1 MMARLVGLHSRR
13 GARWPLLLVRDIW
26 MSAVA
31 DETAVR
37 VNLRLLATLTAL
49 FSLPDLVQ
57 GLGVLAHAT
66 TAGAHAYGAYVVALG
81 TAELAG
87 AGLLARRCALG
98 RRLIMAAAA
107 GFYLEMALGL
117 AAYERSVLAVVLF
130 AVCVPAEAWVL
141 WFLSH
146 PRVRAHIGVRE
157 V

>member
-1 MMARLVGLHSRR
+1 MARRVGPHRR
-13 GARWPLLLVRDIW
+13 CGALWPLCLVQTIW
-26 MSAVA
+26 VSAVA

-37 VNLRLLATLTAL
+37 VNLRLLTTLTAL
-49 FSLPDLVQ
+49 FRVPELAQ
-57 GLGVLAHAT
+57 GLGLLAHTT
-66 TAGAHAYGAYVVALG
+66 TAGAQAYGAYVAVLG
-81 TAELAG
+81 TLELGG
-87 AGLLARRCALG
+87 AVLLARRCALG

-117 AAYERSVLAVVLF
+117 AGYERSVLAVVLF

-141 WFLSH
+141 WFLAH

>member
-1 MMARLVGLHSRR
+1 MARMVGLHSRR
-13 GARWPLLLVRDIW
+13 GALWPLLLVQDMW

-37 VNLRLLATLTAL
+37 FNLRLLTTLTAL
-49 FSLPDLVQ
+49 FSLPDLAQ
-57 GLGVLAHAT
+57 GLGLLAHTT
-66 TAGAHAYGAYVVALG
+66 TAGAQAYGAYVAVLG
-81 TAELAG
+81 TLELGG
-87 AGLLARRCALG
+87 AVLLARRCALG

-107 GFYLEMALGL
+107 GFYLEMTLGL
-117 AAYERSVLAVVLF
+117 AGYERSVLAVVLF

-146 PRVRAHIGVRE
+146 PCVRAHLGARE

>member
-1 MMARLVGLHSRR
+1 MARMVGPHSRR
-13 GARWPLLLVRDIW
+13 GALWPLLLVRNIW
-26 MSAVA
+26 VSAVA

-37 VNLRLLATLTAL
+37 FNLRLLATLTAL
-49 FSLPDLVQ
+49 FSVPDLAQ
-57 GLGVLAHAT
+57 GLGVLAHTT
-66 TAGAHAYGAYVVALG
+66 TAGAQAYGAYVAVLG
-81 TAELAG
+81 TLELAG
-87 AGLLARRCALG
+87 AVLLARRCALG

-117 AAYERSVLAVVLF
+117 AGYERSVLAVVLF